1 MLLEPDKTAQHEMC
15 SSGDGRFH
23 CLRFASAR
31 GPATDLS
38 CESRAAIWQRSDN

>member
-1 MLLEPDKTAQHEMC
+1 MVLESDKTARHEMC

-31 GPATDLS
+31 SSATDLS
-38 CESRAAIWQRSDN
+38 CKSRAAIWQ